1 MSILE
6 QMVET
11 RAWMELK
18 ENSQCKLCKE
28 QRQTVQ
34 YLLTGCKI
42 LASSEYLVRHSRTLM
57 VMAVAWAKEQNL

>member
-11 RAWMELK
+11 RAWMELN

-28 QRQTVQ
+28 QR
-34 YLLTGCKI
+34 
-42 LASSEYLVRHSRTLM
+42 
-57 VMAVAWAKEQNL
+57 